1 MRTCFHV
8 GLALV
13 CAFVL
18 HTFSNRAPDPTERC
32 TSVRTTNNSSG
43 THVTIQVGNIQLHSA
58 LADTGASKTVVPGC
72 IMRTLAD
79 RGLAQHIGSTT
90 LTMADDS
97 VQRAQKWRTTVQVLF
112 ADNRVATITD
122 HVVTSIEQPLYS
134 ALLGHPTL
142 AALDLLVDPKHK
154 KLVYRGDL

>member
-1 MRTCFHV
+1 
-8 GLALV
+8 
-13 CAFVL
+13 
-18 HTFSNRAPDPTERC
+18 
-32 TSVRTTNNSSG
+32 
-43 THVTIQVGNIQLHSA
+43 
-58 LADTGASKTVVPGC
+58 
-72 IMRTLAD
+72 MRTLAD